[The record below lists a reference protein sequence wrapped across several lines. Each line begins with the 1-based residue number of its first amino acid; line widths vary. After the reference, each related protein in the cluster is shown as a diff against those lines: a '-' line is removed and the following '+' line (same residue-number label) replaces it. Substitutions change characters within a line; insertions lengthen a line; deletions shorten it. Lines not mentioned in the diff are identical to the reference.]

1 MAKENSF
8 LNNASLFFD
17 KIMKQT
23 YISKSEIL
31 SLKKK
36 LKVLKEADDS
46 YTNLFNRITNIGNK
60 AGGKN
65 SPNILTKEYEDFKK
79 SKTWLLGSFI
89 RSFFIFL
96 KFSVHRLSNLTDYII
111 IHGSFWDPRHG
122 SRVTKTICGCVFFF
136 IHSKGWCND
145 IFFFSWFLSLSI
157 FRLHLW
163 HRSLLSGYPWEKD
176 HCLALCRTLSRY
188 RFWDA
193 RSHWPIRDRLSG
205 EVVNASLCRVFRYNN
220 NFWIREEECRRWSC
234 CVDRIWMRHSPWVCW
249 AG

>member
-79 SKTWLLGSFI
+79 SKT
-89 RSFFIFL
+89 
-96 KFSVHRLSNLTDYII
+96 
-111 IHGSFWDPRHG
+111 
-122 SRVTKTICGCVFFF
+122 
-136 IHSKGWCND
+136 
-145 IFFFSWFLSLSI
+145 
-157 FRLHLW
+157 
-163 HRSLLSGYPWEKD
+163 
-176 HCLALCRTLSRY
+176 
-188 RFWDA
+188 
-193 RSHWPIRDRLSG
+193 
-205 EVVNASLCRVFRYNN
+205 
-220 NFWIREEECRRWSC
+220 
-234 CVDRIWMRHSPWVCW
+234 
-249 AG
+249 